1 MGRGGGSYNGAVM
14 SVRCSVFCAVTLDGF
29 IARKDG
35 SLDWL
40 KPAEA
45 ELPPADTG
53 YTQFMESVDWVV
65 IGRRTYEV
73 VEKMGDSWFYPKPVY
88 VLTTRKLR
96 IPPRLKK
103 KVEFGARTPKGLV
116 AMMERRGAKRL
127 YIDGGKTIQGFLRAG
142 LIDDLI
148 LTRIPVLIGE
158 GIPLFGPLRK
168 DAALTLVSS
177 RLLKGGVLQT
187 TYRVSPSSG

>member
-1 MGRGGGSYNGAVM
+1 M
-14 SVRCSVFCAVTLDGF
+14 SVRCSVFCAVSLDGF

-35 SLDWL
+35 ALDWL
-40 KPAEA
+40 KTAEA

-53 YTQFMESVDWVV
+53 YTDFIASVDWVV

-73 VEKMGDSWFYPKPVY
+73 VERMDEAWFYPKPVY

-96 IPPRLKK
+96 IPSRLKK
-103 KVEFGARTPKGLV
+103 SVEFGSRTPKNLV
-116 AMMERRGAKRL
+116 ALMEKRGAKRL
-127 YIDGGKTIQGFLRAG
+127 YVDGGKTIQGFLRAG

-158 GIPLFGPLRK
+158 GIPLFGPLKR
-168 DAALTLVSS
+168 DVALTLASS
-177 RLLKGGVLQT
+177 RLLKGGAVQT
-187 TYRVSPSSG
+187 TYRVDR